1 MASNMKFDTSRQLDV
16 LRARA
21 RRGKDEVV
29 RHARKVQDH
38 DERCVTVRTHR
49 NDSVANRCDDVT
61 VRHQYLVLAT
71 ASLALV
77 ACGAAAEP
85 SSEAAITSDV
95 STTTTPET
103 TTIATTATTTSTTS
117 TTTTI
122 AVPTDPIA
130 LTTLSDLAKRGPHA
144 VGVTTLT
151 DATGLTVEVWYP
163 TSGGATDTDAYDI
176 RDFVPELVRNLL
188 TGDVDAVFTYTAS
201 RDGDPDVAA
210 GTPLVIFSHGYS
222 GMRLQSATLT
232 AHLASW
238 GMVVAAPDH
247 PSRDLMN
254 TLGGTASGTPA
265 DSVNELLRTRE
276 LVMTDDRFSDVN
288 ATSWTA
294 VGHSAGGAT
303 VARLADEGIAEG
315 LSGIV
320 SLAAGVSD
328 DVGGLSVPAMFIA
341 GSRDAV
347 VPPTASRAG
356 FELAPTGSALW
367 VIDGAGHNAFD
378 DFCRFGDGAGIIGVA
393 EASGLGP
400 LLDAQPQLRALGT
413 DGCLEPAAPVTD
425 SDPAIHA
432 GATAYLAGLQGRRTF
447 DPEETPPGPLTVE
460 VATN

>member
-1 MASNMKFDTSRQLDV
+1 M
-16 LRARA
+16 
-21 RRGKDEVV
+21 V
-29 RHARKVQDH
+29 RS
-38 DERCVTVRTHR
+38 HR
-49 NDSVANRCDDVT
+49 NDGVTNGCNDVA
-61 VRHQYLVLAT
+61 VRHQYLIIAT

-77 ACGAAAEP
+77 TCGGATEP
-85 SSEAAITSDV
+85 SSEAAVTSDV
-95 STTTTPET
+95 STTTILET
-103 TTIATTATTTSTTS
+103 TTTTTPATTTSTTS
-117 TTTTI
+117 TTTTV
-122 AVPTDPIA
+122 AAPTDPIA
-130 LTTLSDLAKRGPHA
+130 LTTLSDLAQRGPHA

-151 DATGLTVEVWYP
+151 DEAGLTVEVWYP
-163 TSGGATDTDAYDI
+163 TSGDATATDAYDI

-188 TGDVDAVFTYTAS
+188 TGDVDAVFTYNAS
-201 RDGDPDVAA
+201 RDDDPEIAA
-210 GTPLVIFSHGYS
+210 GTPLVVFSHGYS

-276 LVMTDDRFSDVN
+276 LVMADDRFADIDT
-288 ATSWTA
+288 TSWTA

-303 VARLADEGIAEG
+303 VARLADEGVAEG
-315 LSGIV
+315 LVGIV

-328 DVGGLSVPAMFIA
+328 DVNTLSVPTLFIA

-347 VPPTASRAG
+347 VPPTASQAG
-356 FELAPTGSALW
+356 LEVAPPGSALW
-367 VIDGAGHNAFD
+367 VIEGAGHNAFD

-413 DGCLEPAAPVTD
+413 DGCLEPAAPVAD
-425 SDPAIHA
+425 SDPAIQA
-432 GATAYLAGLQGRRTF
+432 GVTAYLADLQNRRMF
-447 DPEETPPGPLTVE
+447 DTAETPPGSLTVE
-460 VATN
+460 VTTN

>member
-1 MASNMKFDTSRQLDV
+1 M
-16 LRARA
+16 
-21 RRGKDEVV
+21 
-29 RHARKVQDH
+29 
-38 DERCVTVRTHR
+38 
-49 NDSVANRCDDVT
+49 
-61 VRHQYLVLAT
+61 
-71 ASLALV
+71 
-77 ACGAAAEP
+77 
-85 SSEAAITSDV
+85 
-95 STTTTPET
+95 
-103 TTIATTATTTSTTS
+103 
-117 TTTTI
+117 
-122 AVPTDPIA
+122 
-130 LTTLSDLAKRGPHA
+130 
-144 VGVTTLT
+144 
-151 DATGLTVEVWYP
+151 
-163 TSGGATDTDAYDI
+163 
-176 RDFVPELVRNLL
+176 RNLL
-188 TGDVDAVFTYTAS
+188 TGDVDAVFTYNAS
-201 RDGDPDVAA
+201 RDGEPDVAA
-210 GTPLVIFSHGYS
+210 GTPLVVFSHGYS

-265 DSVNELLRTRE
+265 DSVNELLRSRE
-276 LVMTDDRFSDVN
+276 LVMIDDRFAAIDT
-288 ATSWTA
+288 TSWTA

-303 VARLADEGIAEG
+303 VARLAGEGIAEG

-328 DVGGLSVPAMFIA
+328 DVSGLSVPAMFIA

-347 VPPTASRAG
+347 VPPSASQAG

-413 DGCLEPAAPVTD
+413 DGCLEPAAPVAD
-425 SDPAIHA
+425 SDPAIQA
-432 GATAYLAGLQGRRTF
+432 GVVAYLADLQNRRTF